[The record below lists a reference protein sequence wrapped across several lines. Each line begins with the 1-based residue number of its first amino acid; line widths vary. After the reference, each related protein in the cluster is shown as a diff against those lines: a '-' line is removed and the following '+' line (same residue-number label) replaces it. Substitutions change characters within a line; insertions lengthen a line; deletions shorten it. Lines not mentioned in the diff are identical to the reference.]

1 MTDGRVQ
8 ADTVRDEV
16 RSWLAEH
23 WTAGKNRQQFIE
35 EVVDAGWALPSF
47 PRDLYGRD
55 LPPSADKVVVEE
67 FTAAGAPLPFALPIA
82 TEVIRAHGATDELKA
97 VVRDLLFGARGCLL
111 YSEPGAGSDL
121 ASLQTRAD
129 RHGDEWVVNGQ
140 KVWTSGAVGAM
151 YGLLAAR
158 TDWDVPKHKGI
169 TFFVCPMNQPGVEIR
184 PIKQINR
191 GSGFNEVFLTDA
203 RVPDALR
210 IGNVNDGWRVLQTAL
225 AVERMIM
232 GEGNVRQ
239 RMRLAEV
246 GGERTDASE
255 AEAAAA
261 FGPVDLVALARDK
274 GRNGEGAIRQAI
286 ARMHALQRIQQWNA
300 QRAAGMADMRL
311 AAILK
316 LAQSEILH
324 GSARIHAM
332 LLGPEALLWEDS
344 SSAGEHVNQNALGA
358 FVNSIGGGSDQIQR
372 NIIGERV
379 LGLPRDP
386 AVDLDVPFKDVRKAE
401 AFRRLG

>member
-55 LPPSADKVVVEE
+55 LPPSTDRVVVEE

-82 TEVIRAHGATDELKA
+82 TEVIRAHGATEELKA
-97 VVRDLLFGARGCLL
+97 VVRDLLFGARCCLL

-239 RMRLAEV
+239 RMLLAEI
-246 GGERTDASE
+246 GRDRTGSAE
-255 AEAAAA
+255 AEMT
-261 FGPVDLVALARDK
+261 GRPVDLVALARDK

-286 ARMHALQRIQQWNA
+286 ARMHALQRIQRWNA

-344 SSAGEHVNQNALGA
+344 SSAGEQVNQNALGA

>member
-55 LPPSADKVVVEE
+55 LPPSADNVVVEE
-67 FTAAGAPLPFALPIA
+67 FTAAGAPLPYAFPIA
-82 TEVIRAHGATDELKA
+82 TEVIRAHGATEELKA
-97 VVRDLLFGARGCLL
+97 VVRDLLFGARCCLL

-129 RHGDEWVVNGQ
+129 RHGDAWIVNGQ
-140 KVWTSGAVGAM
+140 KVWTSGAVGAT

-169 TFFVCPMNQPGVEIR
+169 SFFVCPMNQPGVEIR

-286 ARMHALQRIQQWNA
+286 ARMLALQRIQRWNA

-324 GSARIHAM
+324 GSARIHAT
-332 LLGPEALLWEDS
+332 LLG
-344 SSAGEHVNQNALGA
+344 
-358 FVNSIGGGSDQIQR
+358 R
-372 NIIGERV
+372 
-379 LGLPRDP
+379 
-386 AVDLDVPFKDVRKAE
+386 
-401 AFRRLG
+401 

>member
-1 MTDGRVQ
+1 MTDQRLQ

-23 WTAGKNRQQFIE
+23 WTAGKDRQQFIE

-55 LPPSADKVVVEE
+55 LLPSADKVVVEE
-67 FTAAGAPLPFALPIA
+67 FTAVGAPLPYALPIA
-82 TEVIRAHGATDELKA
+82 TEVIRAHGATEELKV
-97 VVRDLLFGARGCLL
+97 VVRDLLFGARCCLL

-129 RHGDEWVVNGQ
+129 RHGDGWIVNGQ
-140 KVWTSGAVGAM
+140 KVWTSGAVGTT

-158 TDWDVPKHKGI
+158 TDWEVPKHKGI
-169 TFFVCPMNQPGVEIR
+169 SFFVCPMNQPGVEIR

-232 GEGNVRQ
+232 GEGTARR
-239 RMRLAEV
+239 RMRLADV
-246 GGERTDASE
+246 GREQTGSADAE
-255 AEAAAA
+255 MT
-261 FGPVDLVALARDK
+261 GRPVDLVAVARDK

-286 ARMHALQRIQQWNA
+286 ARMHALQRIQRWNA